1 MLILP
6 VVCTVQVCW
15 LHCTEQQDI
24 INYSAF
30 LSVSLAYSSTTCW
43 KGSSQPFNIGA
54 FFFHQLLS
62 LLIFWVFLF
71 LFRGRYWNRVQ
82 GLGLRTQ
89 DSYPP
94 WPAQEHHQPAGSMH
108 AGKAI
113 DGDHG
118 ICPSWQLALFSSI
131 KEGHL
136 RTRLDQDNK
145 WSAERVHFSWSGDGW
160 LSS

>member
-1 MLILP
+1 M
-6 VVCTVQVCW
+6 
-15 LHCTEQQDI
+15 
-24 INYSAF
+24 NAN
-30 LSVSLAYSSTTCW
+30 ACW
-43 KGSSQPFNIGA
+43 KGVQWWQVINSISLHQPSIFLVERGLLNHLTHVA

-71 LFRGRYWNRVQ
+71 FFRGRYWSRVQ

-108 AGKAI
+108 AWKAI
-113 DGDHG
+113 DGNHG